1 MPRLLTLLMI
11 ITLVIGHG
19 MSYAAAVCR
28 HHNVQDHIL
37 AHRSRD
43 SAVAG
48 AAKAEE
54 DSAKLAAKKAQRT
67 GTNMAAWAADML
79 PRGSYA
85 PPLRVAGAVPSGLGH
100 EARLIGTSI
109 TPLLRPP
116 LGDRRPV

>member
-1 MPRLLTLLMI
+1 MI

-19 MSYAAAVCR
+19 ISYAAAVCG
-28 HHNVQDHIL
+28 HHNVQEHIL

-48 AAKAEE
+48 AAQAEE
-54 DSAKLAAKKAQRT
+54 DAAKVAAKKAQRT
-67 GTNMAAWAADML
+67 STNMAAWAADML
-79 PRGSYA
+79 PRASYA
-85 PPLRVAGAVPSGLGH
+85 PPLRTADAVPSGLGR

-116 LGDRRPV
+116 LGTRRPV